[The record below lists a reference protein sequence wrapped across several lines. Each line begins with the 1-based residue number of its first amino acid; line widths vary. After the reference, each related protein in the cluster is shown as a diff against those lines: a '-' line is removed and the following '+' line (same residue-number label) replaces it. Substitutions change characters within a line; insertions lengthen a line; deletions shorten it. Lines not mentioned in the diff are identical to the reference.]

1 MASTS
6 PVSPLSAVAGRFF
19 TGVSM
24 GMKLFVLTVLTL
36 ILSLFAI
43 WINGLVEERTGRK
56 GDVVKEISSSVG
68 GAQTLLGPTLLIPY
82 SIPAGEKAPEQH
94 EVYFLSATDADA
106 TVKTQTQERRRSLF
120 RVPVFQA
127 DAEMHATFDTSHVT
141 ANLPQNA
148 QIAWRDAEI
157 VVGMSDA
164 RGAQSDAVAEFDGAP
179 HTLQPSRIWPRM
191 SLSSEQ
197 NAKSV
202 ALFGTGIGG
211 ATEHGAITPVT
222 VKMKLSGAQHIALLA
237 YGRSTRV
244 TQVGDWPSPGFDGAF
259 APVSREVTPQGFR
272 ATWNIPFIARG
283 VAAEGIA
290 GNISGLDSTAMGVSL
305 VEVADP
311 YQSVTRALKYA
322 PLFLGVI
329 FLSYF
334 VFEAT
339 TGRRVHVAQY
349 VLVGV
354 AQLIFYLL
362 LLSFAEHIGFSGGFA
377 LGGGATVL
385 LLAVNAGWIFE
396 SRIQAL
402 RALGVFGT
410 LYSMIYLLLR
420 LEDNALMVG
429 AIGSFL
435 TVAAAMYFTRNMDW
449 FGKVKSL
456 GETEIPTL
464 RVGEL

>member
-6 PVSPLSAVAGRFF
+6 PVSPLSAVTGRLFSN
-19 TGVSM
+19 VSM
-24 GMKLFVLTVLTL
+24 GLKLFVLTVLTL

-43 WINGLVEERTGRK
+43 WINGLVEERTDRK

-82 SIPAGEKAPEQH
+82 SIPAGEKTPEQH
-94 EVYFLSATDADA
+94 EVYFLSATDANA
-106 TVKTQTQERRRSLF
+106 TVKIQTQERRRSLF

-127 DAEMHATFDTSHVT
+127 DAEMHGTFETSHVSM
-141 ANLPQNA
+141 NLPGNA
-148 QIAWRDAEI
+148 QIAWKDAEI

-164 RGAQSDAVAEFDGAP
+164 RGAQSDAVAEFDGAV

-191 SLSSEQ
+191 ALSSEK

-202 ALFGTGIGG
+202 ALFGTGISN
-211 ATEHGAITPVT
+211 AMEHGAVTPVT
-222 VKMKLSGAQHIALLA
+222 VKMRLSGAQHIALLA

-244 TQVGDWPSPGFDGAF
+244 TQVGDWPSPGFDGSF

-290 GNISGLDSTAMGVSL
+290 GNISGLDGTAMGVSL

-385 LLAVNAGWIFE
+385 LLALNAGWIFE
-396 SRIQAL
+396 SRVQTL

-456 GETEIPTL
+456 GDTEPRIL

>member
-6 PVSPLSAVAGRFF
+6 PVSPISAVTGRLF
-19 TGVSM
+19 TSVSM
-24 GMKLFVLTVLTL
+24 GMKLFVLTLLTI

-56 GDVVKEISSSVG
+56 SDIVKEISSSVG

-82 SIPAGEKAPEQH
+82 SIPAVDKAPELH
-94 EVYFLSATDADA
+94 EVYFLSATDANA
-106 TVKTQTQERRRSLF
+106 TVKIQTQERRRSLF

-127 DAEMHATFDTSHVT
+127 DAEMRATFDTNRLS

-148 QIAWRDAEI
+148 QIAWKDAEI

-164 RGAQSDAVAEFDGAP
+164 RGAQSDAVAELDGTV
-179 HTLQPSRIWPRM
+179 HTLQPSRISPRL
-191 SLSSEQ
+191 SLSSEKNTQ
-197 NAKSV
+197 SV
-202 ALFGTGIGG
+202 ALFGTGIND
-211 ATEHGAITPVT
+211 AIARGTITSVT

-283 VAAEGIA
+283 VASEGVTE
-290 GNISGLDSTAMGVSL
+290 NISGLDATAMGVSL

-362 LLSFAEHIGFSGGFA
+362 LLSFAEHIGFGCGFA

-385 LLAVNAGWIFE
+385 LLAANAGWIFE
-396 SRIQAL
+396 SRVQAL

-456 GETEIPTL
+456 AETETRTL

>member
-1 MASTS
+1 MASVS
-6 PVSPLSAVAGRFF
+6 PVSQLDASARRLFS
-19 TGVSM
+19 GVSM
-24 GMKLFVLTVLTL
+24 GVKLFVLTVLTL
-36 ILSLFAI
+36 FLSLFAI
-43 WINGLVEERTGRK
+43 WINLMVDDRVSSK
-56 GDVVKEISSSVG
+56 GEVVKDISTSVG

-82 SIPAGEKAPEQH
+82 SIPAEDKKLETH
-94 EVYFLSATDADA
+94 EVYFLSAVDGDA
-106 TVKTQTQERRRSLF
+106 TVKTHTQERKRSLF

-127 DAEMHATFDTSHVT
+127 DAEMKATFDTSHV
-141 ANLPQNA
+141 AAGIPANA
-148 QIAWRDAEI
+148 QIAWKDAEI
-157 VVGMSDA
+157 VVGMSDP
-164 RGAQSDAVAEFDGAP
+164 RGAQSDAIAELDGVA

-191 SLSSEQ
+191 ALSTGQ
-197 NAKSV
+197 NAKAV
-202 ALFGTGIGG
+202 ALFGTGISDAMVHG
-211 ATEHGAITPVT
+211 ATTHVT
-222 VKMKLSGAQHIALLA
+222 VKMKLSGAQRLAMLA

-244 TQVGDWPSPGFDGAF
+244 TQVGDWASPGFDGSF
-259 APVSREVTPQGFR
+259 APISREVTPQGFR
-272 ATWNIPFIARG
+272 ATWNVPFIARG
-283 VAAEGIA
+283 VAAEGPA
-290 GNISGLDSTAMGVSL
+290 SSVSGLDGTAMGVSM

-322 PLFLGVI
+322 PLFLGIV

-339 TGRRVHVAQY
+339 TGKRVHVAQY

-377 LGGGATVL
+377 LGGGATVV
-385 LLAVNAGWIFE
+385 LLAANAGWIFE
-396 SRIQAL
+396 SRMQAA
-402 RALGVFGT
+402 RAFAVFGA

-429 AIGSFL
+429 AIGSFA
-435 TVAAAMYFTRNMDW
+435 TVAAAMYFTRRMDW

-456 GETEIPTL
+456 GDAGMPPL